1 MPKIYITKCVIHSA
15 IGWSFVGLVCY
26 MVWFLLLIDNLAN
39 DSSKMI
45 DKEQRL
51 LWQAK
56 KAFIQTLKKIF
67 LDRIQVLGGRIQ
79 KTHKPMTVR

>member
-15 IGWSFVGLVCY
+15 IGWSFVGLACY

-51 LWQAK
+51 LWTSARIIVQKRVGRELAK
-56 KAFIQTLKKIF
+56 KQ
-67 LDRIQVLGGRIQ
+67 DRYVCCIR
-79 KTHKPMTVR
+79 